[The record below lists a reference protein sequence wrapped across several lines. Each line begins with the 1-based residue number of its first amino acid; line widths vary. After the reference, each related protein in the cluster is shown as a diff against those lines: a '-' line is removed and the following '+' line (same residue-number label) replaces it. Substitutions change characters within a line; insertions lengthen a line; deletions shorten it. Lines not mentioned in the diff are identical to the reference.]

1 MARVSS
7 TTADPAA
14 EAAALLRRVGFATLV
29 LVVPT
34 AALVTRRGL
43 VVLIPIGVFLIAIA
57 AAIDGAQRPVAATAG
72 AIARSPA
79 GIAAGV
85 ALLWC
90 VLSLI
95 WTPFPVQ
102 ASERLLN
109 IAATIA
115 MALVGYLALPDRM
128 RSANLY
134 LIPVGVVLGAA
145 VGCAVALFGVPIQR
159 SAEVLAQ
166 NLDRG
171 LTVLALLA
179 WPAAA
184 WLSSRGRPFEA
195 LAVGALVGL
204 ATLLGPQLNPPI
216 AFTVGAL
223 AFGLTVLA
231 GRRGVAA
238 VAWAG
243 AALLTLAPLIPFLTR
258 PVAGLFLETGHPV
271 LRALRIWRSIVAGEP
286 ERLVTGHGFE
296 TALRGRLEGLLP
308 FNAPNTILFEL
319 WYELGVVGALAAA
332 AALFAAVVASGRNSP
347 SVVPGMTAAFATAF
361 AFACLGVGT
370 AQMWWF
376 TALVLVVLVFVAI
389 ERGQFR
395 TIRPKARFPRTV
407 NNLAANDL

>member
-14 EAAALLRRVGFATLV
+14 EAAALLRRVGFATLF
-29 LVVPT
+29 LVVPA

-43 VVLIPIGVFLIAIA
+43 VVLIPIGVFLVAIA
-57 AAIDGAQRPVAATAG
+57 AAIDGAQRPVAATAQ

-95 WTPFPVQ
+95 WTPFPAQ

-115 MALVGYLALPDRM
+115 MALAGYLALPDRM

-134 LIPVGVVLGAA
+134 LIPVGVILAAA
-145 VGCAVALFGVPIQR
+145 VGCAVARFGVPVQR
-159 SAEVLAQ
+159 SAEVVAQ

-184 WLSSRGRPFEA
+184 WLNSRGRPVEA
-195 LAVGALVGL
+195 FAVAALVGL
-204 ATLLGPQLNPPI
+204 ATLLGPQASPPV
-216 AFTVGAL
+216 AFAVGAL
-223 AFGLTVLA
+223 AFGLTALA

-243 AALLTLAPLIPFLTR
+243 AGLLALAPLIPYLAR

-271 LRALRIWRSIVAGEP
+271 LRALRIWRSVVGGEP

-308 FNAPNTILFEL
+308 INAPNTILLEL

-332 AALFAAVVASGRNSP
+332 VALFAAVVASGRNSP
-347 SVVPGMTAAFATAF
+347 SVVPGMTAAFATAY

-376 TALVLVVLVFVAI
+376 TALALVVLVFVAI

-395 TIRPKARFPRTV
+395 TTRPKARFSR
-407 NNLAANDL
+407 AANDR

>member
-29 LVVPT
+29 LIVPT

-43 VVLIPIGVFLIAIA
+43 VVLIPIGVFLIATA
-57 AAIDGAQRPVAATAG
+57 AAIDGAQRPVSATG
-72 AIARSPA
+72 RAIARSPA

-95 WTPFPVQ
+95 WTPFPAQ

-109 IAATIA
+109 IGATIA

-134 LIPVGVVLGAA
+134 LVPVGVVVAAA
-145 VGCAVALFGVPIQR
+145 VGCAVALFGMPVQR
-159 SAEVLAQ
+159 SPEVVAQ

-171 LTVLALLA
+171 LTVLALLV

-184 WLSSRGRPFEA
+184 WLNSRGRPFEA
-195 LAVGALVGL
+195 VAVGLLVGL
-204 ATLLGPQLNPPI
+204 ATLLGPQANPPI
-216 AFTVGAL
+216 AFAVGAL
-223 AFGLTVLA
+223 AFGATVLA
-231 GRRGVAA
+231 GRRGIAA
-238 VAWAG
+238 IAWTGAG
-243 AALLTLAPLIPFLTR
+243 LLALAPLIPFLAR
-258 PVAGLFLETGHPV
+258 AVAGLFLETGHPA
-271 LRALRIWRSIVAGEP
+271 LRAMRIWRSVVVGEP

-332 AALFAAVVASGRNSP
+332 AALFAAVIASGRNSP
-347 SVVPGMTAAFATAF
+347 PVVPGMIAAFAAAY
-361 AFACLGVGT
+361 AFACLGIGT

-376 TALVLVVLVFVAI
+376 TALALVVLVFVAI

-395 TIRPKARFPRTV
+395 TTRPKARLSRP
-407 NNLAANDL
+407 ANDV

>member
-14 EAAALLRRVGFATLV
+14 EAAALLRRVGFAPLV

-43 VVLIPIGVFLIAIA
+43 VVLIPIGVFLIVIA
-57 AAIDGAQRPVAATAG
+57 AAIDGAQRPVAATAR

-85 ALLWC
+85 AFLWC
-90 VLSLI
+90 CLSLI
-95 WTPFPVQ
+95 WTPFPAQ

-115 MALVGYLALPDRM
+115 MAVAGYLALPDRM

-134 LIPVGVVLGAA
+134 LVPVGVVLAAA
-145 VGCAVALFGVPIQR
+145 VGCAVAVFGVPVQR
-159 SAEVLAQ
+159 TPEVVAQ

-171 LTVLALLA
+171 LTALALMV

-184 WLSSRGRPFEA
+184 WLNSRGRPFEA
-195 LAVGALVGL
+195 LGVAALVGL
-204 ATLLGPQLNPPI
+204 ATRLGPQGAPPI
-216 AFTVGAL
+216 AFAAGAL
-223 AFGLTVLA
+223 AYGLTAAA

-243 AALLTLAPLIPFLTR
+243 AGLLALAPLIPFAMR
-258 PVAGLFLETGHPV
+258 PLAGLVLETGHSIP
-271 LRALRIWRSIVAGEP
+271 RTLRIWRSIVAGEP
-286 ERLVTGHGFE
+286 ERLITGHGFE

-308 FNAPNTILFEL
+308 VNAPNTILFEL

-332 AALFAAVVASGRNSP
+332 VALFAAVSASGRNSP

-361 AFACLGVGT
+361 AFAWLGVGT

-376 TALVLVVLVFVAI
+376 TALALVVLVFVAI

-395 TIRPKARFPRTV
+395 TTRPKARALRPADG
-407 NNLAANDL
+407 LD